1 MEDETKAGANPEEAA
16 QEPDAQ
22 VAEEAPADGQSSA
35 EDVPSDSP
43 AESSV
48 DEQLSDA
55 SGDEPEGAGDGT
67 PDESGTNSDD
77 ASEDD
82 AEAAMM
88 AMLEESEQGDEDA
101 SGMVHNPDDASE
113 EDAEAA
119 MMAML
124 QDLPSDEQKATAD
137 DINFGSSSVSAAE
150 FQQLQQS
157 ASKGETRNI
166 DLLLDV
172 NLPISI
178 ELGRT
183 KMAISDILSL
193 GPGSVVEL
201 NKLAG
206 EPVDLLVNGRIVAR
220 GEVVV
225 IDENFGVRITQLL
238 TTEERLR
245 VLGEQS

>member
-1 MEDETKAGANPEEAA
+1 MEDETKSPGTEEAA
-16 QEPDAQ
+16 QEPEEHA
-22 VAEEAPADGQSSA
+22 AEEASADGPASPEGAPSESA
-35 EDVPSDSP
+35 AE
-43 AESSV
+43 ESS
-48 DEQLSDA
+48 DEQLPEA
-55 SGDEPEGAGDGT
+55 SEDEPADDSEQ
-67 PDESGTNSDD
+67 PSDESDVNSED
-77 ASEDD
+77 ASEED

-88 AMLEESEQGDEDA
+88 AMLEESERGDA
-101 SGMVHNPDDASE
+101 PSGGVHNPDDASE

-124 QDLPSDEQKATAD
+124 QDLPSEEQKASAD
-137 DINFGSSSVSAAE
+137 DINFGSSSVSQAE
-150 FQQLQQS
+150 LQQLQQT
-157 ASKGETRNI
+157 AGNTETRNI
-166 DLLLDV
+166 ELLLDV

-238 TTEERLR
+238 TTEERLK